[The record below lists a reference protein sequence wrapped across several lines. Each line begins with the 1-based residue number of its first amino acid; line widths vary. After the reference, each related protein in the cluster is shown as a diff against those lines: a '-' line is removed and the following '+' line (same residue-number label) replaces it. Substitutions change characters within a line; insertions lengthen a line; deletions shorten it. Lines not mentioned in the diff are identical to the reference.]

1 MLAEFYKEKAPDDV
15 LGRATWD
22 ASGARIDTE
31 DESVRSSLARI
42 FRPLP
47 VVVDD
52 PSLRSYGTSGP
63 VQLTPGSLQWFRA
76 AAEGRAADEG
86 FRVRLVPQLRGSMGW
101 DPAGAYRT
109 FDKQIERKEL
119 TRPEPALETDG
130 QSG

>member
-22 ASGARIDTE
+22 ASGARIDAE

-42 FRPLP
+42 FRPIS

-76 AAEGRAADEG
+76 AAESRSAAEG
-86 FRVRLVPQLRGSMGW
+86 LRVRLLPNADRALGW
-101 DPAGAYRT
+101 EPAGAYRT
-109 FDKQIERKEL
+109 FNSQIERKEL
-119 TRPEPALETDG
+119 LAPASSP
-130 QSG
+130 QQR